1 MAGAK
6 ANGPRRARPALVTAV
21 AIGIAMV
28 LLIAVLATRDP
39 ASTRLSRSPL
49 VGRGAPELT
58 GATISGERFSLDDRR
73 GQFVLVNFFAT
84 WCVPCIEEHDDL
96 VRFSEANRSS
106 GRASVVSVVFSD
118 TPKDVRRFFDR
129 RGGDWPVVRDDD
141 AGISTDWGVARV
153 PESYLVDPAGTVVG
167 KITGG
172 VTSEFLQEQLRAL
185 EADERG

>member
-1 MAGAK
+1 MGSAEGGTSK
-6 ANGPRRARPALVTAV
+6 RARPALVIAV
-21 AIGIAMV
+21 AIGVVMA
-28 LLIAVLATRDP
+28 LLIVVFATRDP
-39 ASTRLSRSPL
+39 ASTRLARSPL

-58 GATISGERFSLDDRR
+58 GVTVDGERFSLDDRR

-106 GRASVVSVVFSD
+106 GRASVVSVIFSD
-118 TPKDVRRFFDR
+118 TPDDVRRFFDR

-141 AGISTDWGVARV
+141 GGISTAWGVARV

-172 VTSEFLQEQLRAL
+172 VTSEFLEQQLDAL
-185 EADERG
+185 GADELG